1 MPVTPDSYDLR
12 LTVDGV
18 EYGLLL
24 AEQDGIKQLNDGLAP
39 FITPQFRTEAFGYD
53 HTPPEI
59 EVPMAVESWEMGAGF
74 DLSNTGGGVSTITY
88 AYSQGVDLS
97 HNDRAFLSPL
107 QQTALTSLGTA
118 IAAAPVRFIDTS
130 LGFFM
135 LAGAYIYE
143 FDSSTS
149 STAKWILRNDASSD
163 GQAYKDMVE
172 LDGILYASRG
182 ASADYKYSSDGVTWT
197 AFTDAD
203 ENADYF
209 VTRGNGSDIASVWK
223 VLANLVKNTPNGA
236 NGGTSWSGAD
246 EVGHTS
252 ETTTGMICVNNDIY
266 VFKKEG
272 IYVYDGTTTQDL
284 WKTKYFLANNGRNPF
299 QWVDGNIY
307 VPYGRRLIQIDPLSE
322 ATTLIPIFPNDLTDS
337 VELKGDITAIGG
349 DDYNLFFAV
358 KNRAGNTYIMKGKPG
373 KGWHTIL
380 YLGAN
385 DCNALYVVPPGVIHS
400 TQPALVIG
408 YGTAAPYYLLA
419 REDMHPGDDPNY
431 RFSTSEGVAY
441 GSYFNFGAKTYSKF
455 LNHGSVLGDNI
466 SGGRPVTLAY
476 QVDRTATITDLV
488 TATSNGLTDTDEA
501 NEVAFNQL
509 RYALYMETGDESA
522 SPAVDSLALFAT
534 LNPERKRMWVPTV
547 VLSDDLPLPGG
558 VRTDQAPSAQKVREV
573 LFGAVNKRLTLI
585 DEYSNSYTVRLLNIT
600 PSGKV
605 SKRIGGKE
613 YATFGYQ
620 LQLVEVNTLTTNE
633 TVGVY
638 DSSTYDSGHV
648 YA

>member
-74 DLSNTGGGVSTITY
+74 GLSNTGGGVSTITY

-223 VLANLVKNTPNGA
+223 VLANLIKNSPNA
-236 NGGTSWSGAD
+236 QNGGTSWSGAD

-252 ETTTGMICVNNDIY
+252 ETVTGLVCVNNDIY

-272 IYVYDGTTTQDL
+272 IYVYDGTATQDL
-284 WKTKYFLANNGRNPF
+284 WKTKYYLSSNGRNPF

-307 VPYGRRLIQIDPLSE
+307 VPFGRRLIQIDPLAQ
-322 ATTLIPIFPNDLTDS
+322 ATTLLPLFPSNITDS

-349 DDYNLFFAV
+349 DDYNLYFAL

-373 KGWHTIL
+373 AGWHTFL

-385 DCNALYVVPPGVIHS
+385 DCNALYVAPPGSVHA
-400 TQPALVIG
+400 TNPALVLG
-408 YGTAAPYYLLA
+408 YGTAAPYYILA
-419 REDMHPGDDPNY
+419 REDAHPSDDPLY
-431 RFSTSEGVAY
+431 RFSTTQGVVY

-466 SGGRPVTLAY
+466 SGGRPVTLSY
-476 QVDRTATITDLV
+476 EVDRTGTITTLV
-488 TATSNGLTDTDEA
+488 SATSSGLTDTDEA

-509 RYALYMETGDESA
+509 RYVLYMQTGDDTA

-534 LNPERKRMWVPTV
+534 LNPERKRMWTPIVA
-547 VLSDDLPLPGG
+547 LGDGMPLPGG
-558 VRTDQAPSAQKVREV
+558 VSTAGTPSSQKVREV
-573 LFGAVNKRLTLI
+573 LFGAVNKRITLT
-585 DEYSNSYTVRLLNIT
+585 DEHSNTYTVRLLNIS
-600 PSGKV
+600 PMGKV
-605 SKRIGGKE
+605 KRVLGGKE
-613 YATFGYQ
+613 YASFGYQ

-638 DSSTYDSGHV
+638 DSSAYDSGHV